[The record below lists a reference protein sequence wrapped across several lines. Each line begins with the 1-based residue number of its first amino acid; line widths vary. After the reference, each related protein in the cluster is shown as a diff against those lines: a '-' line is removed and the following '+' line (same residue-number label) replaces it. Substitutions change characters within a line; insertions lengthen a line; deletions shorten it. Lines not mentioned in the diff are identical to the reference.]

1 MAWWQ
6 FAVLGA
12 AGGAVVEALAVF
24 KWVTV
29 WEADRRMPTGSVK
42 AKPPGWR
49 QYVDVPALA
58 WLLAIRAALGAGSAI
73 LFGVTA
79 QIDGAYAAIACGFA
93 APALLAQLGSVPQ
106 VAAAVTSR
114 QVAADA
120 APQLADVAAQVGDA
134 V

>member
-6 FAVLGA
+6 FAVLGG
-12 AGGAVVEALAVF
+12 AGGAVVEALAVL

-29 WEADRRMPTGSVK
+29 WVADRRLPTGSLK

-49 QYVDVPALA
+49 RSVDVPALA
-58 WLLAIRAALGAGSAI
+58 WLLPIRAALGVGSAL
-73 LFGVTA
+73 LFGATG

-93 APALLAQLGSVPQ
+93 APAMLAQLGSVPQ
-106 VAAAVTSR
+106 IAAAASGRHTTS
-114 QVAADA
+114 AT
-120 APQLADVAAQVGDA
+120 APQLADVAVQVGDA